1 MKKKSRH
8 LVIGIAIIILSLAVL
23 YFNLKIFKASFNRLW
38 PSLFLLAA
46 MALYLYY
53 FSTRKRKNRLIFLF
67 LATFIAPISV
77 SLFFLTFTSISNMR
91 YIWPVFI
98 LSLGLGMLSVYF
110 YDGERKT
117 LLMLSTILIAISF
130 IIWIFY
136 ATKSEFGLL
145 IGVALLIIGAAFLTR
160 GIIRETPA
168 IPGDEESI
176 KPETSGSDEKQNPVE
191 S

>member
-46 MALYLYY
+46 MVLYLYY

-77 SLFFLTFTSISNMR
+77 SLFFLTFTSVSNMR
-91 YIWPVFI
+91 FIWPVFI

-117 LLMLSTILIAISF
+117 LLTLSTILIAIAF
-130 IIWIFY
+130 IIWTFY

-145 IGVALLIIGAAFLTR
+145 IGVALLIIGSAFLTR

-168 IPGDEESI
+168 IPGAEEPI
-176 KPETSGSDEKQNPVE
+176 KPELSGLDEK
-191 S
+191 